1 MRASRACDEPKPGA
15 NAAGASARGTPFG
28 APPWAKPPP
37 PARFP
42 PPSTRRPSAA
52 RGRGRAA
59 AGRRG
64 PLRRRHAAPPD
75 RRRPNA
81 PVAHGPAWRSTGDRR
96 ACGGTP
102 DAAVRD
108 ASIPGSC
115 PLRCTPT
122 RPPPWAH
129 PRLLSRP
136 PCPPPA
142 HRNPRSLSAKPL
154 SLSALPPPAQP
165 VSPWRRVCS
174 RLPNPPS
181 AHALRPRSPPI
192 ARAPHS
198 AVRLPSRSPPRP
210 PTSPRRDRPGRRVRR
225 CPPRPV

>member
-1 MRASRACDEPKPGA
+1 MRASRACDGPTPCA

-42 PPSTRRPSAA
+42 LPSIRRPSAA

-59 AGRRG
+59 AGRRE

-81 PVAHGPAWRSTGDRR
+81 PVAPVPAWRSTVGRR
-96 ACGGTP
+96 ACGGNP
-102 DAAVRD
+102 DAAVRG

-122 RPPPWAH
+122 RPLPWAH
-129 PRLLSRP
+129 PRLLS
-136 PCPPPA
+136 PPPRPQAA
-142 HRNPRSLSAKPL
+142 HRNPRSRQ
-154 SLSALPPPAQP
+154 ALVRRWHRSSPPAQP
-165 VSPWRRVCS
+165 VSPRRRVWS
-174 RLPNPPS
+174 RPPSPPS
-181 AHALRPRSPPI
+181 AHALRPRSPLI
-192 ARAPHS
+192 ARAPH
-198 AVRLPSRSPPRP
+198 APVRLPSRGPPRP
-210 PTSPRRDRPGRRVRR
+210 PTVPRRDRQGRRVRR